1 MINVWDYQH
10 ANRIKITDIDGQVF
24 TGKVVEV
31 TDVEDE
37 SPDYGFGEDSITI
50 EVEGRE
56 ISFPQSEILG
66 IDILD

>member
-1 MINVWDYQH
+1 M
-10 ANRIKITDIDGQVF
+10 
-24 TGKVVEV
+24 VEV

-56 ISFPQSEILG
+56 ISFPESEILS
-66 IDILD
+66 IEILD